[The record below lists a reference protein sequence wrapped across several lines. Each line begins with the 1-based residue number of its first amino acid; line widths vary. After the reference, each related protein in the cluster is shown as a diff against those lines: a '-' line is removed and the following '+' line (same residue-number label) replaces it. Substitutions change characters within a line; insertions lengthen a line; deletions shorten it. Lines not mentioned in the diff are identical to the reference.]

1 MDWNVARL
9 RAPPAPTPGGVAFTA
24 LCGHGKAGYGSGV
37 GSLREFTNPALALPP
52 PVGGLADV
60 VFQHA
65 QDDPHYVALGRKD
78 EHGEWRD
85 VTSAEFRDEVLAL
98 AKGLLAQGIRF
109 GDRVAI
115 MSRTRYEWT
124 LFDYAL
130 WTIGAQV
137 VPVYPTSSAEQC
149 FWMLYDAECTAAVVE
164 HEDHAMT
171 IATVI
176 DRLPQLRRLW
186 QLDSGCVQELYDAGA
201 AIEDEVVHRHRE
213 AVTPDSTATIIY
225 TSGTTGRPK
234 GCVVSHGNFM
244 FEADTVIER
253 WEPVFHSRKG
263 DEAATLLF
271 LPLAHVFG
279 RMVQIAAI
287 RGKVRFGHQPQLH
300 ASALLPDLQAFRPTF
315 FLAVPYIFE
324 KVYGAARRKAERE
337 GRAGPFEKA
346 VDVAV
351 QYAEAVEA
359 KAWGT
364 GPGPSAGL
372 RMQHQ
377 LFEKLVYGKLRAAMG
392 GRVRQAM
399 SGGSAMDRR
408 LGLFFAGAGV
418 QIYEG
423 YGLTETTAAATANP
437 PGRTRYGTVGQ
448 AIPGMTVHIA
458 DDGEIW
464 LRGDNVF
471 QGYLNNPKAT
481 DETLHDGW
489 LATGDLGALDEDG
502 YLTITGRK
510 KEILVTSGGKSV
522 APGLLEERV
531 RDHPLVH
538 QCLLVGN
545 DRPFVAALVTL
556 DHEAVEHWLQMRGK
570 PQMTPAELVRDA
582 DLEAEVRRAVV
593 AANTLVSKA
602 ESIRTF
608 RILGQPFSE
617 EHGLLTPSLKLKRKA
632 IENAYANE
640 VEALYRS

>member
-1 MDWNVARL
+1 M
-9 RAPPAPTPGGVAFTA
+9 
-24 LCGHGKAGYGSGV
+24 
-37 GSLREFTNPALALPP
+37 REFTNPPLALAP

-60 VFQHA
+60 VYEHA
-65 QDDPHYVALGRKD
+65 QEDPLRVALGRKD
-78 EHGEWRD
+78 EAGQWRD
-85 VTSAEFRDEVLAL
+85 VTAGEFRDEVLAL
-98 AKGLLAQGIRF
+98 AKGLLARGIRF

-137 VPVYPTSSAEQC
+137 VPVYPTSSAEQV
-149 FWMLYDAECTAAVVE
+149 FWMLYDAEVTAAMVE

-176 DRLPQLRRLW
+176 DRLPQLRQLW
-186 QLDSGCVQELYDAGA
+186 QLDVGAVQELYEAGA
-201 AIEDEVVHRHRE
+201 HLDDEMVHRQRL

-234 GCVVSHGNFM
+234 GCVITHANFM
-244 FEADTVIER
+244 FEADTVIDR

-279 RMVQIAAI
+279 RMVQVAAI
-287 RGKVRFGHQPQLH
+287 RGGVRFGHQPQLN
-300 ASALLPDLQAFRPTF
+300 AAALLPDLAAFKPTF
-315 FLAVPYIFE
+315 FLGVPYIFE
-324 KVYGAARRKAERE
+324 KVFNAARRKAERE
-337 GRAGPFEKA
+337 GKAGPFEKA
-346 VDVAV
+346 VEIAV
-351 QYAEAVEA
+351 RYAEAVEE
-359 KAWGT
+359 KAWDL

-377 LFEKLVYGKLRAAMG
+377 LFEKLVYSKIRAAMG
-392 GRVRQAM
+392 GRVRHAM
-399 SGGSAMDRR
+399 TGGSGMDRR

-418 QIYEG
+418 HIYEG

-437 PGRTRYGTVGQ
+437 PERTRYGTVGQ

-471 QGYLNNPKAT
+471 QGYLNNQKAT
-481 DETLHDGW
+481 DATLHDGW
-489 LATGDLGALDEDG
+489 LATGDLGSLDDDG
-502 YLTITGRK
+502 FLTITGRK

-522 APGLLEERV
+522 SPGALEERV
-531 RDHPLVH
+531 RDHPLVA
-538 QCLLVGN
+538 QCILVGN
-545 DRPFVAALVTL
+545 DRPYIAALVTL
-556 DHEAVEHWLQMRGK
+556 DQEAVEHWLTMRDK
-570 PQMTPAELVRDA
+570 PQLTPTELVRDP
-582 DLEAEVRRAVV
+582 DLEKEVRRAVV

-608 RILGQPFSE
+608 RILAQPFTE

-632 IENAYANE
+632 IENAYAKE
-640 VEALYRS
+640 VEALYRA

>member
-1 MDWNVARL
+1 
-9 RAPPAPTPGGVAFTA
+9 
-24 LCGHGKAGYGSGV
+24 
-37 GSLREFTNPALALPP
+37 LREFTNPPLALPA

-60 VFQHA
+60 VFRRAQEDPQHI
-65 QDDPHYVALGRKD
+65 ALGRKD
-78 EHGEWRD
+78 EQDQWRD
-85 VTSAEFRDEVLAL
+85 VSSAEFRDEVLAL
-98 AKGLLAQGIRF
+98 AKGLLSQGIRF

-137 VPVYPTSSAEQC
+137 VPIYPTSSAEQC

-176 DRLPQLRRLW
+176 DRLPQLHRLW
-186 QLDSGCVQELYDAGA
+186 QLDADAVHELYDAGA
-201 AIEDEVVHRHRE
+201 ALDDDVVHRHRQ
-213 AVTPDSTATIIY
+213 AVTPDSVATIIY

-234 GCVVSHGNFM
+234 GCVITHGSFM
-244 FEADTVIER
+244 WEADTVAER
-253 WEPVFHSRKG
+253 WEPVFHSKKG

-279 RMVQIAAI
+279 RMVEVAAI
-287 RGKVRFGHQPQLH
+287 SRGVRFGHQPQLN
-300 ASALLPDLQAFRPTF
+300 AAALLPDLAAFKPTF
-315 FLAVPYIFE
+315 ILAVPYIFE
-324 KVYGAARRKAERE
+324 KVFNAARRKAEKE
-337 GRAGPFEKA
+337 GKAGPFEKA
-346 VDVAV
+346 VEIAV
-351 QYAEAVEA
+351 KYAEAVEA
-359 KAWGT
+359 KAWGI

-372 RMQHQ
+372 RVQHQ
-377 LFEKLVYGKLRAAMG
+377 LFDKLVYAKVRAAMG
-392 GRVRQAM
+392 GRIRNAM

-423 YGLTETTAAATANP
+423 YGLTESTAAATANP

-448 AIPGMTVHIA
+448 PIPGVTVHIA

-464 LRGDNVF
+464 LHGPNMF
-471 QGYLNNPKAT
+471 QCYLNNQKAT

-489 LATGDLGALDEDG
+489 LATGDLGSLDEDG
-502 YLTITGRK
+502 FLTITGRK

-531 RDHPLVH
+531 RDHPLVA
-538 QCLLVGN
+538 QCIVVGN
-545 DRPFVAALVTL
+545 DRPYVAALVTL
-556 DHEAVEHWLQMRGK
+556 DQEAVEHWLTMRGK
-570 PQMTPAELVRDA
+570 PQLTAAELVRDA

-593 AANTLVSKA
+593 AANTLVSQA

-608 RILGQPFSE
+608 RILAQPFTE

-632 IENAYANE
+632 IETTYAGE
-640 VEALYRS
+640 VEALYRA

>member
-1 MDWNVARL
+1 M
-9 RAPPAPTPGGVAFTA
+9 
-24 LCGHGKAGYGSGV
+24 
-37 GSLREFTNPALALPP
+37 REFSSPPSASAP

-60 VFQHA
+60 VFRHA
-65 QDDPHYVALGRKD
+65 REDPRHIALGRKD
-78 EHGEWRD
+78 DAGRWRD
-85 VTSAEFRDEVLAL
+85 VTAGAFRDEVLAL
-98 AKGLLAQGIRF
+98 AKGLLAQGVRF

-124 LFDYAL
+124 LFDFAL

-149 FWMLYDAECTAAVVE
+149 VWMLYDAEVTAAVVE

-176 DRLPQLRRLW
+176 DRLPRLRDLW
-186 QLDSGCVQELYDAGA
+186 QLDSGAVQELYEAGA
-201 AIEDEVVHRHRE
+201 HLDDDVVHRHRK
-213 AVTPDSTATIIY
+213 AITPDTPATVIY

-234 GCVVSHGNFM
+234 GCVISHGNFM
-244 FEADTVIER
+244 YEADTVIER

-279 RMVQIAAI
+279 RMVEVAAI
-287 RGKVRFGHQPQLH
+287 RGRVRFGHQPQLN
-300 ASALLPDLQAFRPTF
+300 AAALLPDLAAFGPTF
-315 FLAVPYIFE
+315 ILAVPYIFE
-324 KVYGAARRKAERE
+324 KVFNAARRKAEKE
-337 GRAGPFEKA
+337 GKAGPFEKA

-351 QYAEAVEA
+351 KYAEAVEA

-372 RMQHQ
+372 RVQHQ
-377 LFEKLVYGKLRAAMG
+377 LFDKLVYAKVRAAMG
-392 GRVRQAM
+392 GRLRNAM

-418 QIYEG
+418 RIYEG
-423 YGLTETTAAATANP
+423 YGLTESTAAATANP
-437 PGRTRYGTVGQ
+437 PERTRFGTVGVPV
-448 AIPGMTVHIA
+448 PGVTVRLA

-464 LRGDNVF
+464 LNGDNVF

-481 DETLHDGW
+481 HESLRDGW

-522 APGLLEERV
+522 SPGLLEERV
-531 RDHPLVH
+531 RDHPLVD
-538 QCLLVGN
+538 QCIVVGN
-545 DRPFVAALVTL
+545 DRPYVAALITL
-556 DHEAVEHWLQMRGK
+556 DQEAVDHWLTMRNK
-570 PQMTPAELVRDA
+570 PRPPAAELVHDA
-582 DLEAEVRRAVV
+582 DLETEVRRAVV
-593 AANTLVSKA
+593 AANTLVSQA

-608 RILGQPFSE
+608 RVLAQPFTE

-632 IENAYANE
+632 IEKAYGSE
-640 VEALYRS
+640 VEALYTA